1 MRAVDKV
8 FLVVMAL
15 HAGAS
20 VAQPSAGFREDFNAM
35 TVNNRVTHSSSLE
48 CARNPEGDDPENITM
63 TVPGTDTWG
72 FLASSVYPLMWQGT
86 GATQS
91 WVVNGGVLYTH
102 AERGPSDDGHA
113 FLSRRTFDR
122 SRYLTATIRMSP
134 DYCQNSL
141 AGCFAGFTLI
151 ASEADYREIAFLST
165 GTVNALGQQLYR
177 VGRWAPCDMRFF
189 YDANGQPIVVPGGT
203 FYALRLDYLGPE
215 GGGWRYF
222 FNGAEVK
229 MMVDANS
236 ALKYGEAG
244 TSWKAALSGDPHV
257 GMYWVA
263 PVDPVDPAVG
273 RYFEGRMDDVVVHQ
287 LDTVTPFSVYAKSS
301 YTGTSPSSATD
312 GNPTTQWNAGAGAP
326 SWIEFDLGS
335 TIELKKLRLL
345 TSQWPSGTTT
355 HNIYFGNAPAP
366 TTLVRTLQG
375 STTDNTWLDV
385 DLIGAGVSGRYV
397 RVETTASPG
406 WVAWREI
413 QLYR

>member
-15 HAGAS
+15 QAGVG

-35 TVNNRVTHSSSLE
+35 TVSNLVTHSGLLT
-48 CARNPEGDDPENITM
+48 CGRNPGGDDPENLTM
-63 TVPGTDTWG
+63 TVPGTNTWG
-72 FLASSVYPLMWQGT
+72 FLASSVYSLTWQGT

-91 WVVNGGVLYTH
+91 WAVNGGVLYTH
-102 AERGPSDDGHA
+102 AQKGLSDDGHA
-113 FLSRRTFDR
+113 FLSRRSFDR
-122 SRYLTATIRMSP
+122 NRYLTATIRMAP
-134 DYCQNSL
+134 DYCQSSSG
-141 AGCFAGFTLI
+141 GCFAGFTLI
-151 ASEADYREIAFLST
+151 ASEADYREIAFWST
-165 GTVNALGQQLYR
+165 GTVDAFGRQLYR
-177 VGRWAPCDMRFF
+177 VGRWAPCDARDF

-203 FYALRLDYLGPE
+203 LYSLRLDYLGPE

-229 MMVDANS
+229 MVDANG

-244 TSWKAALSGDPHV
+244 TSWKAALRGDPHV
-257 GMYWVA
+257 GMYWAA
-263 PVDPVDPAVG
+263 PGVG
-273 RYFEGRMDDVVVHQ
+273 QYFEGRMDEVVVHQ
-287 LDTVTPFSVYAKSS
+287 LDKVTPLSVYAKSS
-301 YTGTSPSSATD
+301 YMGTPPSSATD
-312 GNPTTQWNAGAGAP
+312 GDPSTQWNAGVGAP

-335 TIELKKLRLL
+335 TLELKKLRLL

-355 HNIYFGNAPAP
+355 HNIYVGNAPAP
-366 TTLVRTLQG
+366 TTLVKRLQG

-397 RVETTASPG
+397 RVETTVSPG